1 MSVLDAHTDLDEATL
16 IARLRSGDEAL
27 VKELIDEWSP
37 AMLRLAGTY
46 VSSQQAA
53 DQVVQ
58 QTWRA
63 VIRGLATLEGRS
75 SVRSWT
81 FSLLIDNAT
90 TGLSASAALTGKD
103 ADAPTVDPTRFLGPD
118 EEHPGAWTSSGGP
131 DEEHPGAWTSSGAPR
146 PWHQRHQI
154 VDVVDLALDLLPEPQ
169 RTVVLLRDVQG
180 LSADETCS
188 TLRLS
193 TEHQQALLHLGR
205 AALRAV
211 LEEYAS

>member
-16 IARLRSGDEAL
+16 IARLRSGHEAL
-27 VKELIDEWSP
+27 VKELIDEWPP

-63 VIRGLATLEGRS
+63 VIRGFATFEGRS

-81 FSLLIDNAT
+81 FSLVIDNAT

-103 ADAPTVDPTRFLGPD
+103 ADAPTVDPTRFQ
-118 EEHPGAWTSSGGP
+118 GP